1 MINNVSG
8 ALEAPDDEFNSPIDY
23 VDDGE
28 CVGLN
33 ANYTHGGL
41 L

>member
-23 VDDGE
+23 VDDSE
-28 CVGLN
+28 SVG
-33 ANYTHGGL
+33 
-41 L
+41 